1 MSVVAKLDNLLQFLT
16 SFSTFFHKLINNS
29 KMRCI
34 FIAVMKNFWILIF
47 CVFIASCSKS
57 GVNEQDSDVVTDVT
71 PVLKYGLE
79 IEKYDVEPGEIKKGD
94 FFGSIMEDFGVG
106 PNQVQRVLKASEGVF
121 DVRKIK
127 LGSQFEI
134 LREKDSTGT
143 AAFFVYE
150 LDNLSYAVVSLKD
163 SLYARIYEK
172 EVVPVR
178 KKAAVTISTSLW
190 NDVQKAGIPVMMAL
204 KLSDVYDCTIDF
216 FGLQAGDS
224 FEVMYDELTHNGEYM
239 GLGKIYYAE
248 FTHAGKVYNAI
259 RFNAGEKSGQ
269 FWNEKG
275 ESMKKAFLKAP
286 LNFTRISSRFTYAR
300 KHPVLRIVRPHTGVD
315 YAAPS
320 GTPVVALGDGVVTH
334 RGWAGGGGN
343 TIKIKHPGN
352 YVTSY
357 MHLRGY
363 AKGIKVG
370 SRVSRG
376 ELIGYVGST
385 GLSTGPHLDFRV
397 YKNGKPIDPLKM
409 ESPSVE
415 PVAKED
421 MPAFEAQMAQYRYQ
435 MDSLTVASY
444 VQDYLKILGGE

>member
-1 MSVVAKLDNLLQFLT
+1 MRLLLCA
-16 SFSTFFHKLINNS
+16 LLG
-29 KMRCI
+29 
-34 FIAVMKNFWILIF
+34 ILL
-47 CVFIASCSKS
+47 ASCS
-57 GVNEQDSDVVTDVT
+57 GSDDKTVGKNNVEEKA

-79 IEKYDVEPGEIKKGD
+79 IEKYEVVPGEIGKGD
-94 FFGSIMEDFGVG
+94 FFGSIMENFGVG
-106 PNQVQRVLKASEGVF
+106 ANQVQKILKASEGVF

-127 LGSQFEI
+127 LGSQYEV
-134 LREKDSTGT
+134 LVEKDTLGE
-143 AAFFVYE
+143 AAYFVYE

-172 EVVPVR
+172 EVE
-178 KKAAVTISTSLW
+178 AVLKRARATISTSLW
-190 NDVQKAGIPVMMAL
+190 NDVQQAGIPPLMAL
-204 KLSDVYDCTIDF
+204 RLSDVYDCTIDF
-216 FGLQAGDS
+216 FGLQKGDW
-224 FEVMYDELTHNGEYM
+224 FEVMYEELMHEGEYM
-239 GLGKIYYAE
+239 GLGKIYYAQ
-248 FTHAGKVYNAI
+248 FNHAGKTYDAI
-259 RFNAGEKSGQ
+259 RFNAGENSSV
-269 FWNEKG
+269 FWNGKG
-275 ESMKKAFLKAP
+275 ESLKKAFLKAP

-300 KHPVLRIVRPHTGVD
+300 KHPVLKIVRPHTGVD

-363 AKGIKVG
+363 AKGIVKG
-370 SRVSRG
+370 SRVTRG
-376 ELIGYVGST
+376 QLIGYVGST

-415 PVAKED
+415 PVSKED
-421 MPAFEAQMAQYRYQ
+421 MPAFLAQMERYKFQ
-435 MDSLTVASY
+435 MDSLGTMGHLY
-444 VQDYLKILGGE
+444 RYLDILK

>member
-1 MSVVAKLDNLLQFLT
+1 MKSILYVLLL
-16 SFSTFFHKLINNS
+16 
-29 KMRCI
+29 
-34 FIAVMKNFWILIF
+34 V
-47 CVFIASCSKS
+47 VFISCSGSNDKNAGKN
-57 GVNEQDSDVVTDVT
+57 GVELPA

-79 IEKYDVEPGEIKKGD
+79 IEKYDVEPGQVKRGD

-106 PNQVQRVLKASEGVF
+106 ANQVQKILKASEGVF
-121 DVRKIK
+121 DVKKIK
-127 LGSQFEI
+127 IGSQYEVW
-134 LREKDSTGT
+134 REKDSVGT

-150 LDNLSYAVVSLKD
+150 LDNLNSAVVALKD
-163 SLYARIYEK
+163 SLYAKICHK
-172 EVVPVR
+172 EVVPVLKR
-178 KKAAVTISTSLW
+178 ARATISTSLW

-204 KLSDVYDCTIDF
+204 RLSDVYDCTIDF
-216 FGLQAGDS
+216 FGLQNGDS
-224 FEVMYDELTHNGEYM
+224 FDVMYEELFSEGEYV

-259 RFNAGEKSGQ
+259 RFNAGENSSV
-269 FWNEKG
+269 FWNERG
-275 ESMKKAFLKAP
+275 ESLKKAFLKAP

-300 KHPVLRIVRPHTGVD
+300 KHPVLKIVRPHTGVD

-363 AKGIKVG
+363 AKGIVKG
-370 SRVSRG
+370 SRVTRG
-376 ELIGYVGST
+376 QLIGYVGST

-415 PVAKED
+415 PVSKED
-421 MPAFEAQMAQYRYQ
+421 MPAFQAQMERYKFQRDSLGTMGHLYRYL
-435 MDSLTVASY
+435 DI
-444 VQDYLKILGGE
+444 LK

>member
-1 MSVVAKLDNLLQFLT
+1 MRKVLCAIVLSVIV
-16 SFSTFFHKLINNS
+16 
-29 KMRCI
+29 
-34 FIAVMKNFWILIF
+34 
-47 CVFIASCSKS
+47 SCSGSDDKS
-57 GVNEQDSDVVTDVT
+57 VGKSAIEQPS

-79 IEKYDVEPGEIKKGD
+79 IEKYDVEPGQVKKGD

-106 PNQVQRVLKASEGVF
+106 AGQVNRVLNASKGVF
-121 DVRKIK
+121 DARKIK
-127 LGSQFEI
+127 VGSQYEV
-134 LREKDSTGT
+134 LREKDSLGT
-143 AAFFVYE
+143 PAFFVYE
-150 LDNLSYAVVSLKD
+150 LDNLTYAVVSLKD
-163 SLYARIYEK
+163 SLYASIYQK
-172 EVVPVR
+172 EVEPVLKR
-178 KKAAVTISTSLW
+178 AQATISTSLW

-216 FGLQAGDS
+216 FGLQNGDS
-224 FEVMYDELTHNGEYM
+224 FDVMYEELYSDGDYVGM
-239 GLGKIYYAE
+239 GKIYYAE

-259 RFNAGEKSGQ
+259 RFNAGENSSV

-275 ESMKKAFLKAP
+275 ESLKKAFLKAP

-357 MHLRGY
+357 MHLKGY
-363 AKGIKVG
+363 AKGIVKG
-370 SRVSRG
+370 SRVTRG
-376 ELIGYVGST
+376 QLIGYVGST

-415 PVAKED
+415 PVKKED
-421 MPAFEAQMAQYRYQ
+421 MPAFNAQMDRYRFQ
-435 MDSLTVASY
+435 MDSLGTMGHFY
-444 VQDYLKILGGE
+444 RYLDILK

>member
-1 MSVVAKLDNLLQFLT
+1 
-16 SFSTFFHKLINNS
+16 
-29 KMRCI
+29 
-34 FIAVMKNFWILIF
+34 
-47 CVFIASCSKS
+47 
-57 GVNEQDSDVVTDVT
+57 
-71 PVLKYGLE
+71 
-79 IEKYDVEPGEIKKGD
+79 
-94 FFGSIMEDFGVG
+94 
-106 PNQVQRVLKASEGVF
+106 
-121 DVRKIK
+121 
-127 LGSQFEI
+127 
-134 LREKDSTGT
+134 
-143 AAFFVYE
+143 
-150 LDNLSYAVVSLKD
+150 
-163 SLYARIYEK
+163 
-172 EVVPVR
+172 
-178 KKAAVTISTSLW
+178 
-190 NDVQKAGIPVMMAL
+190 MMAL

-216 FGLQAGDS
+216 FGLQTGDS
-224 FEVMYDELTHNGEYM
+224 FVVMYEELTHNGEYM
-239 GLGKIYYAE
+239 GLGKIHYAE

-259 RFNAGEKSGQ
+259 RFNAGENSSV

-357 MHLRGY
+357 MHLKGY
-363 AKGIKVG
+363 AKGIAVG
-370 SRVSRG
+370 TRVARG
-376 ELIGYVGST
+376 QLIGYVGST

-415 PVAKED
+415 PVSREK
-421 MPAFEAQMAQYRYQ
+421 MPEFEAQMQLCRYR
-435 MDSLTVASY
+435 MDSLSIAGY
-444 VQDYLKILGGE
+444 VKEYLNILR

>member
-1 MSVVAKLDNLLQFLT
+1 MKYIYAFLLG
-16 SFSTFFHKLINNS
+16 
-29 KMRCI
+29 CI
-34 FIAVMKNFWILIF
+34 LV
-47 CVFIASCSKS
+47 SCSS
-57 GVNEQDSDVVTDVT
+57 SESTDNV
-71 PVLKYGLE
+71 PVGEDQSAPMLKYGLE
-79 IEKYDVEPGEIKKGD
+79 IDKYDVEPGEIRKGD
-94 FFGSIMEDFGVG
+94 FFGSIMDGIGVEA
-106 PNQVQRVLKASEGVF
+106 NQVQRILKASEGVF

-127 LGSQFEI
+127 LGNSYEV
-134 LREKDSTGT
+134 LREKDSLGQ

-172 EVVPVR
+172 EVVPVLKR
-178 KKAAVTISTSLW
+178 ATATIRTSLW
-190 NDVQKAGIPVMMAL
+190 NDVQNAGIPVMMAL

-216 FGLQAGDS
+216 FGLQTGDS
-224 FEVMYDELTHNGEYM
+224 FTVMYDELTHNGEYM

-248 FTHAGKVYNAI
+248 FTHAGKVYNAV
-259 RFNAGEKSGQ
+259 RFNAGENSST

-275 ESMKKAFLKAP
+275 ESLKKAFLKAP

-363 AKGIKVG
+363 AKGISVG

-376 ELIGYVGST
+376 QLIGYVGST

-415 PVAKED
+415 PVAKEK
-421 MPAFEAQMAQYRYQ
+421 MPEFEAKMQHYRYQ
-435 MDSLTVASY
+435 MDSLSIAGY
-444 VQDYLKILGGE
+444 VQEYLQILQ

>member
-1 MSVVAKLDNLLQFLT
+1 MCALLG
-16 SFSTFFHKLINNS
+16 
-29 KMRCI
+29 
-34 FIAVMKNFWILIF
+34 ILL
-47 CVFIASCSKS
+47 ASCS
-57 GVNEQDSDVVTDVT
+57 GSDDKTVGKNNVEEKA

-79 IEKYDVEPGEIKKGD
+79 IEKYEVVPGEIGKGD
-94 FFGSIMEDFGVG
+94 FFGSIMENFGVG
-106 PNQVQRVLKASEGVF
+106 ANQVQKILKASEGVF

-127 LGSQFEI
+127 LGSQYEV
-134 LREKDSTGT
+134 LVEKDTLGE

-172 EVVPVR
+172 EVE
-178 KKAAVTISTSLW
+178 AVLKRARATISTSLW
-190 NDVQKAGIPVMMAL
+190 NDVQQAGIPPLMAL
-204 KLSDVYDCTIDF
+204 RLSDVYDCTIDF
-216 FGLQAGDS
+216 FGLQKGDW
-224 FEVMYDELTHNGEYM
+224 FEVMYEELMHEGEYM
-239 GLGKIYYAE
+239 GLGKIYYAQ
-248 FTHAGKVYNAI
+248 FNHAGKTYDAI
-259 RFNAGEKSGQ
+259 RFNAGENSSV
-269 FWNEKG
+269 FWNGKG
-275 ESMKKAFLKAP
+275 ESLKKAFLKAP

-300 KHPVLRIVRPHTGVD
+300 KHPVLKIVRPHTGVD

-363 AKGIKVG
+363 AKGIVKG
-370 SRVSRG
+370 SRVTRG
-376 ELIGYVGST
+376 QLIGYVGST

-397 YKNGKPIDPLKM
+397 YKNGRPIDPLKM

-415 PVAKED
+415 PVSKED
-421 MPAFEAQMAQYRYQ
+421 MPAFLAQMERYKFQ
-435 MDSLTVASY
+435 MDSLGTMGHLY
-444 VQDYLKILGGE
+444 RYLDILK

>member
-1 MSVVAKLDNLLQFLT
+1 MCALLG
-16 SFSTFFHKLINNS
+16 
-29 KMRCI
+29 
-34 FIAVMKNFWILIF
+34 ILL
-47 CVFIASCSKS
+47 ASCS
-57 GVNEQDSDVVTDVT
+57 GSDDKTVGKNNVEEKA

-79 IEKYDVEPGEIKKGD
+79 IEKYEVVPGEIGKGD
-94 FFGSIMEDFGVG
+94 FFGSIMENFGVG
-106 PNQVQRVLKASEGVF
+106 ANQVQKILKASEGVF

-127 LGSQFEI
+127 LGSQYEVFV
-134 LREKDSTGT
+134 EKDTLGE

-172 EVVPVR
+172 EVE
-178 KKAAVTISTSLW
+178 AVLKRARATISTSLW
-190 NDVQKAGIPVMMAL
+190 NDVQQAGIPPLMAL
-204 KLSDVYDCTIDF
+204 RLSDVYDCTIDF
-216 FGLQAGDS
+216 FGLQKGDW
-224 FEVMYDELTHNGEYM
+224 FEVMYEELMHEGEYM
-239 GLGKIYYAE
+239 GLGKIYYAQ
-248 FTHAGKVYNAI
+248 FNHAGKTYDAI
-259 RFNAGEKSGQ
+259 RFNAGENSSV
-269 FWNEKG
+269 FWNGKG
-275 ESMKKAFLKAP
+275 ESLKKAFLKAP

-300 KHPVLRIVRPHTGVD
+300 KHPVLKIVRPHTGVD

-363 AKGIKVG
+363 AKGIVKG
-370 SRVSRG
+370 SRVTRG
-376 ELIGYVGST
+376 QLIGYVGST

-415 PVAKED
+415 PVSKED
-421 MPAFEAQMAQYRYQ
+421 MPAFLAQMERYKFQ
-435 MDSLTVASY
+435 MDSLGTMGHLY
-444 VQDYLKILGGE
+444 RYLDILK

>member
-1 MSVVAKLDNLLQFLT
+1 
-16 SFSTFFHKLINNS
+16 
-29 KMRCI
+29 
-34 FIAVMKNFWILIF
+34 MKNFFVMRIFFILAF
-47 CVFIASCSKS
+47 AFIALSCSTPK
-57 GVNEQDSDVVTDVT
+57 GEEVAAVQDDKVA

-79 IEKYDVEPGEIKKGD
+79 IDKYYIEPGEIRKGD
-94 FFGSIMEDFGVG
+94 FFGSIMEDLGIDG
-106 PNQVQRVLKASEGVF
+106 NQVQRILKASEGVF
-121 DVRKIK
+121 DATRIK
-127 LGSQFEI
+127 LGNSYEV
-134 LREKDSTGT
+134 LREKDSLGA

-150 LDNLSYAVVSLKD
+150 LDNLSNVVVALKD
-163 SLYARIYEK
+163 SLYAKVYEK
-172 EVVPVR
+172 EVETVL
-178 KKAAVTISTSLW
+178 KKASVTISTSLW

-216 FGLQAGDS
+216 FGLQTGDS
-224 FEVMYDELTHNGEYM
+224 FTVMYEELVHNGEYM
-239 GLGKIYYAE
+239 GLGKIHYAE
-248 FTHAGKVYNAI
+248 FTHAGKLYNAV
-259 RFNAGEKSGQ
+259 RFNAGENSSV

-275 ESMKKAFLKAP
+275 ESLKKAFLKAP

-357 MHLRGY
+357 MHLKGY
-363 AKGIKVG
+363 AKGISVG

-376 ELIGYVGST
+376 QLIGYVGST

-415 PVAKED
+415 PVSKEL
-421 MPAFEAQMAQYRYQ
+421 MPAFEEQMQLYRYR
-435 MDSLTVASY
+435 MDSLSVAGY
-444 VQDYLKILGGE
+444 VQDYLKILQ

>member
-1 MSVVAKLDNLLQFLT
+1 
-16 SFSTFFHKLINNS
+16 
-29 KMRCI
+29 MRL
-34 FIAVMKNFWILIF
+34 FWLYVIGIVL
-47 CVFIASCSKS
+47 ASCTASADNTIEENV
-57 GVNEQDSDVVTDVT
+57 GEAVV
-71 PVLKYGLE
+71 PEMKYGLD
-79 IEKYDVEPGEIKKGD
+79 ISRYDVEPGEIKKGE
-94 FFGSIMEDFGVG
+94 FFGSIMDDLGVDA
-106 PNQVQRVLKASEGVF
+106 NQVQKILKASSGVF
-121 DVRKIK
+121 DARKIK
-127 LGSQFEI
+127 LGSQYEV
-134 LREKDSTGT
+134 LREKDSLGA

-150 LDNLSYAVVSLKD
+150 LDNVSYAVVSLKD

-224 FEVMYDELTHNGEYM
+224 FEVMYDELSHNGEYM

-248 FTHAGKVYNAI
+248 FIHAGKQYNAI
-259 RFNAGEKSGQ
+259 RFDAGENSSQ

-357 MHLRGY
+357 MHLKGY
-363 AKGIKVG
+363 AKGIVVG

-376 ELIGYVGST
+376 QLIGYVGST
-385 GLSTGPHLDFRV
+385 GVSTGPHLDFRV
-397 YKNGKPIDPLKM
+397 YKNGKAIDPLKM

-415 PVAKED
+415 PVSKED
-421 MPAFEAQMAQYRYQ
+421 MPAFQAQMQQYRYQ
-435 MDSLTVASY
+435 MDSLSVAGY
-444 VQDYLKILGGE
+444 VKEYLNILK

>member
-1 MSVVAKLDNLLQFLT
+1 MKSIKIFLLL
-16 SFSTFFHKLINNS
+16 
-29 KMRCI
+29 
-34 FIAVMKNFWILIF
+34 AVL
-47 CVFIASCSKS
+47 VSCSVS
-57 GVNEQDSDVVTDVT
+57 ESTENVQVQPEQEV

-79 IEKYDVEPGEIKKGD
+79 ADRYEVEPGEIRKGD
-94 FFGSIMEDFGVG
+94 FFGSIMEGFGVDA
-106 PNQVQRVLKASEGVF
+106 NQVQKILAASKDVF

-127 LGSQFEI
+127 LGNAYEVW
-134 LREKDSTGT
+134 REKDSVGQ

-150 LDNLSYAVVSLKD
+150 LDNLSNVVIALKD
-163 SLYARIYEK
+163 SLYAKVYEK
-172 EVVPVR
+172 EVVPVL
-178 KKAAVTISTSLW
+178 KKATATISTSLW

-216 FGLQAGDS
+216 FGLQTGDS
-224 FEVMYDELTHNGEYM
+224 FTVMYDELTHNGEFM

-259 RFNAGEKSGQ
+259 RFNAGENSSV

-334 RGWAGGGGN
+334 KGWAGGGGN

-363 AKGIKVG
+363 AKGISVG
-370 SRVSRG
+370 SRVARG
-376 ELIGYVGST
+376 QLIGYVGST

-397 YKNGKPIDPLKM
+397 YKNGRPIDPLKM

-415 PVAKED
+415 PVSKEK
-421 MPAFEAQMAQYRYQ
+421 MPEFEAQMQYYRYQ
-435 MDSLTVASY
+435 MDSLSIASH
-444 VQDYLKILGGE
+444 VQEYLQILQ

>member
-1 MSVVAKLDNLLQFLT
+1 MCALLG
-16 SFSTFFHKLINNS
+16 
-29 KMRCI
+29 
-34 FIAVMKNFWILIF
+34 ILL
-47 CVFIASCSKS
+47 ASCS
-57 GVNEQDSDVVTDVT
+57 GSDDKTVGKNNVEEKA

-79 IEKYDVEPGEIKKGD
+79 IEKYEVVPGEIGKGD
-94 FFGSIMEDFGVG
+94 FFGSIMENFGVG
-106 PNQVQRVLKASEGVF
+106 ANQVQKILKASEGVF

-127 LGSQFEI
+127 LGSQYEVFV
-134 LREKDSTGT
+134 EKDTLGE

-172 EVVPVR
+172 EVE
-178 KKAAVTISTSLW
+178 AVLKRARATISTSLW
-190 NDVQKAGIPVMMAL
+190 NDVQQAGIPPLMAL

-216 FGLQAGDS
+216 FGLQKGDW
-224 FEVMYDELTHNGEYM
+224 FEVMYEELMHEGEYM
-239 GLGKIYYAE
+239 GLGKIYYAQ
-248 FTHAGKVYNAI
+248 FNHAGKTYDAI
-259 RFNAGEKSGQ
+259 RFNAGENSSV
-269 FWNEKG
+269 FWNGKG
-275 ESMKKAFLKAP
+275 ESLKKAFLKAP

-300 KHPVLRIVRPHTGVD
+300 KHPVLKIVRPHTGVD

-363 AKGIKVG
+363 AKGIVKG
-370 SRVSRG
+370 SRVTRG
-376 ELIGYVGST
+376 QLIGYVGST

-415 PVAKED
+415 PVSKED
-421 MPAFEAQMAQYRYQ
+421 MPAFMAQMERYKFQ
-435 MDSLTVASY
+435 MDSLGTMGHLY
-444 VQDYLKILGGE
+444 RYLDILK

>member
-1 MSVVAKLDNLLQFLT
+1 
-16 SFSTFFHKLINNS
+16 
-29 KMRCI
+29 MRRRDVNFQNI
-34 FIAVMKNFWILIF
+34 GIMRYFWLYVLAVI
-47 CVFIASCSKS
+47 IASCTESADNITIES
-57 GVNEQDSDVVTDVT
+57 AAEHAVPQ
-71 PVLKYGLE
+71 LKYGLD
-79 IEKYDVEPGEIKKGD
+79 ISRYDVEPGEIKKGE
-94 FFGSIMEDFGVG
+94 FFGSIMDGLGVDA
-106 PNQVQRVLKASEGVF
+106 NQVQRILKASSGVF
-121 DVRKIK
+121 DARKIK
-127 LGSQFEI
+127 LGSQYEV
-134 LREKDSTGT
+134 LREKDSIGA

-178 KKAAVTISTSLW
+178 KKASVTINTSLW
-190 NDVQKAGIPVMMAL
+190 NDVQKAGIPALMAL

-224 FEVMYDELTHNGEYM
+224 FEVMYDELSHNGEYM

-248 FTHAGKVYNAI
+248 FMHAGKQYNAI
-259 RFNAGEKSGQ
+259 RFDAGENSSQ

-357 MHLRGY
+357 MHLKGY
-363 AKGIKVG
+363 AKGIAVG

-376 ELIGYVGST
+376 QLIGYVGST

-415 PVAKED
+415 PVSKED
-421 MPAFEAQMAQYRYQ
+421 MPAFQAQMQRYRYQ
-435 MDSLTVASY
+435 MDSLSVAGYVESY
-444 VQDYLKILGGE
+444 LNILK

>member
-1 MSVVAKLDNLLQFLT
+1 MRLLLCA
-16 SFSTFFHKLINNS
+16 LLG
-29 KMRCI
+29 
-34 FIAVMKNFWILIF
+34 ILL
-47 CVFIASCSKS
+47 ASCS
-57 GVNEQDSDVVTDVT
+57 GSDDKTVGKNNVEEKA

-79 IEKYDVEPGEIKKGD
+79 IEKYEVVPGEIGKGD
-94 FFGSIMEDFGVG
+94 FFGSIMENFGVG
-106 PNQVQRVLKASEGVF
+106 ANQVQKILKASEEVF

-127 LGSQFEI
+127 LGSQYEV
-134 LREKDSTGT
+134 LVEKDTLGE
-143 AAFFVYE
+143 AAYFVYE

-172 EVVPVR
+172 EVE
-178 KKAAVTISTSLW
+178 AVLKRARATISTSLW
-190 NDVQKAGIPVMMAL
+190 NDVQQAGIPPLMAL
-204 KLSDVYDCTIDF
+204 RLSDVYDCTIDF
-216 FGLQAGDS
+216 FGLQKGDW
-224 FEVMYDELTHNGEYM
+224 FEVMYEELMHEGEYM
-239 GLGKIYYAE
+239 GLGKIYYAQ
-248 FTHAGKVYNAI
+248 FNHAGKTYDAI
-259 RFNAGEKSGQ
+259 RFNAGENSSV
-269 FWNEKG
+269 FWNGKG
-275 ESMKKAFLKAP
+275 ESLKKAFLKAP

-300 KHPVLRIVRPHTGVD
+300 KHPVLKIVRPHTGVD

-363 AKGIKVG
+363 AKGIVKG
-370 SRVSRG
+370 SRVTRG
-376 ELIGYVGST
+376 QLIGYVGST

-415 PVAKED
+415 PVSKED
-421 MPAFEAQMAQYRYQ
+421 MPAFLAQMERYKFQ
-435 MDSLTVASY
+435 MDSLGTMGHLY
-444 VQDYLKILGGE
+444 RYLDILK